1 MLEFDIGL
9 YIIKWSVRNGGRTAF
24 LRRYS
29 GREGVWRGREA
40 SSMIRGYRMSVSR
53 MTGIAR
59 FKYVVSRRTR
69 QRSGEGRDRIVASHD
84 CSREDC
90 EKRIITRSAMGVS
103 VRDS

>member
-1 MLEFDIGL
+1 LEFDIGL
-9 YIIKWSVRNGGRTAF
+9 YIIKWSVRDGRRAAF
-24 LRRYS
+24 LRGDSR
-29 GREGVWRGREA
+29 GEGVWRCWET
-40 SSMIRGYRMSVSR
+40 SSTIRGYRMSVSR

-90 EKRIITRSAMGVS
+90 EKGIITRSAMGVS
-103 VRDS
+103 S